1 MDVTLCTASIL
12 HLSCISLDRYYAVV
26 NKPLLYYDRF
36 EYNNSIY
43 LTIFF
48 CKQKLIT
55 VQFYDWSYFFLFLAN
70 DVVLYLII

>member
-36 EYNNSIY
+36 E
-43 LTIFF
+43 FD
-48 CKQKLIT
+48 KLI
-55 VQFYDWSYFFLFLAN
+55 FEGIFMKNLN
-70 DVVLYLII
+70 